1 MFIDVEFID
10 NKGKWHKETG
20 KSRKL
25 TLEFIKT
32 LVKGTEIRWDNRRRL
47 FISQQY
53 VKEII

>member
-1 MFIDVEFID
+1 MHIDVTFID
-10 NKGKWHKETG
+10 NKGFWHKETG

-53 VKEII
+53 VK